1 MRVRGAMTE
10 TDRNEG
16 GATERPRRRRAE
28 DGLKSLSK
36 VMAVL
41 ECFSTGVRSLSVGEI
56 AERLDY
62 PPSTTHRLLSS
73 MREAGLLD
81 QDRQR
86 GNYRLGLR
94 LFEFGNIVLANL
106 DLHREALADV
116 DALSRVTALSVH
128 LAVFD
133 GFRAVV
139 IRATAARPDDRTMPS
154 TMLESAPS
162 HCTGVGKAALAFQED
177 AVVERVIEAG
187 LERFTDHT
195 IVDAGALRAE
205 LAAIRRR
212 GFAVDD
218 CEHRPGVRCVAAPI
232 RDETGKV
239 FASVSTSGPTWSVT
253 PERTPELAQIVTY
266 HADRISRRLGYEE
279 RAGLHERRRPRGG
292 S

>member
-1 MRVRGAMTE
+1 MARVDDE
-10 TDRNEG
+10 SG
-16 GATERPRRRRAE
+16 GAAERPQRRRAE
-28 DGLKSLSK
+28 EGLKSLSK

-41 ECFSTGVRSLSVGEI
+41 ECFSISARSLSVGEI

-73 MREAGLLD
+73 MREVGLLE

-94 LFEFGNIVLANL
+94 LFEFGNLALANL
-106 DLHREALADV
+106 DLHREAMADV

-139 IRATAARPDDRTMPS
+139 IRAVPARPDERTMPA
-154 TMLESAPS
+154 TMLENAPV
-162 HCTGVGKAALAFQED
+162 HCTGVGKAALAFQDE
-177 AVVERVIEAG
+177 AVVERVIDAG
-187 LERFTDHT
+187 LERFTEHT
-195 IVDAGALRAE
+195 LVDPAALKAE

-212 GFAVDD
+212 GFAVDE

-232 RDETGKV
+232 RDETGRV
-239 FASVSTSGPTWSVT
+239 FAAVSTSGPTWSVT
-253 PERTPELAQIVTY
+253 AERIPELAQIVTY
-266 HADRISRRLGYEE
+266 HADRISRRLGHEE
-279 RAGLHERRRPRGG
+279 RETGARRRGRP
-292 S
+292 